1 MSISVQG
8 ITKSFAGMGNK
19 RERKLVLRDI
29 SFEVNEGEFVSLVGP
44 SGCGKTTTLTIIA
57 GFQTADSGQV
67 LVNGSPVTKPGPDR
81 AFVFQNYALL
91 PWLKVKDNIMYP
103 MKKQGV
109 PRAERE
115 RRLQELLAIAQ
126 MEESANSYIYELS
139 GGMKQR
145 VAILRGLACEP
156 KILLMDEPLG
166 AVDFQMRKLLQIQME
181 AMLQQ
186 RKVTTM
192 MVTHDVD
199 EAIYMGTRILVMD
212 AAPGRILADI
222 KIDEGFP
229 RDRSSAS
236 FVAYRNDILH
246 RLHFGK
252 KQET

>member
-1 MSISVQG
+1 
-8 ITKSFAGMGNK
+8 MGNK

-166 AVDFQMRKLLQIQME
+166 AVDFQMR
-181 AMLQQ
+181 
-186 RKVTTM
+186 
-192 MVTHDVD
+192 
-199 EAIYMGTRILVMD
+199 
-212 AAPGRILADI
+212 
-222 KIDEGFP
+222 
-229 RDRSSAS
+229 
-236 FVAYRNDILH
+236 
-246 RLHFGK
+246 
-252 KQET
+252 